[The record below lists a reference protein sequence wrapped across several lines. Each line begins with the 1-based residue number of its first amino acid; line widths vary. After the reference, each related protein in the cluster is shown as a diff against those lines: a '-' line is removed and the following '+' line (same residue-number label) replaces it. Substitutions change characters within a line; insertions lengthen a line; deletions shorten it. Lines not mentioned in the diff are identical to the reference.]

1 MFAYFMSRCDDCMM
15 LQAGSKASD
24 EPSPAAG
31 SWPHSATWQIG
42 TNAGPRFAALNGD
55 INLIHLSPV
64 LARLFGFPSNIAHG
78 VFLVSKSIAAMQQA
92 GVITKQLESLLSALY
107 KTSHESTFTCCR
119 CSTNIPSSCQ
129 CFFLTSCCPA
139 GSILLSMAAWHDSA
153 NSVFIRLCCTGNCIW
168 KGCYFWEVL
177 LRADSSCQNL
187 VSAGFSM
194 KYTSILEGLL

>member
-1 MFAYFMSRCDDCMM
+1 MM

-92 GVITKQLESLLSALY
+92 GVSVNSLSHCCLPCTGLHVKVHSLAAGAPQTYPQVVSASFLRPAVLPGQY
-107 KTSHESTFTCCR
+107 CCR
-119 CSTNIPSSCQ
+119 WQHDINQPTASSSDFVVQ
-129 CFFLTSCCPA
+129 GTASGKAVISGQYSCGQTA
-139 GSILLSMAAWHDSA
+139 LAK
-153 NSVFIRLCCTGNCIW
+153 F
-168 KGCYFWEVL
+168 
-177 LRADSSCQNL
+177 
-187 VSAGFSM
+187 
-194 KYTSILEGLL
+194 